1 MKPKITFISASAGS
15 GKTFRVV
22 EEIHRRLTDGNCR
35 PGGLIATTFTVK
47 AAAELKDRL
56 RQKLYVTGQNILA
69 ERLNEATIGTVDSV
83 CRQLLERFAFD
94 AGISPQTEI
103 ITEDQAADLLAQAI
117 EAATSA
123 DSIEKLQS
131 IAV

>member
-15 GKTFRVV
+15 GKTYRVV

-56 RQKLYVTGQNILA
+56 RQKLYGTGHSILA
-69 ERLNEATIGTVDSV
+69 ERLNEATIGTVHSV
-83 CRQLLERFAFD
+83 CRQLLERFRVRRRHFTQD
-94 AGISPQTEI
+94 GNHHRGPGGGIAGPGNRIRN
-103 ITEDQAADLLAQAI
+103 LGGFH
-117 EAATSA
+117 
-123 DSIEKLQS
+123 
-131 IAV
+131 